1 MKENKISYL
10 LVRKMNFKKKNEEIM
25 LHYKQID
32 CGHSGYIQDS
42 QIIQAINRTKV
53 EKKFLFL
60 EIITGH
66 NNGKDTLYRII
77 DLIEDLHSK
86 TNKNFEYYFCPGN
99 PDLTRH
105 NPKIAK
111 EHDWYKDLLPH
122 NVKDNRGCICVFFL
136 NKTQLQD
143 HYKELLNSNFYR
155 TEILGF

>member
-42 QIIQAINRTKV
+42 QIIQAINRTKD

-66 NNGKDTLYRII
+66 SNGTLTLNRII
-77 DLIEDLHSK
+77 KTIDDLYV
-86 TNKNFEYYFCPGN
+86 KNIIEYYFCPGN
-99 PDLTRH
+99 PILTREDLERDH
-105 NPKIAK
+105 F
-111 EHDWYKDLLPH
+111 WFKDLLPL
-122 NVKDNRGCICVFFL
+122 NVQNNRGCICVFFL
-136 NKTQLQD
+136 TKNQL
-143 HYKELLNSNFYR
+143 KESYPSLLNSNTYQ
-155 TEILGF
+155 TIIM